1 MTLSAEGRWTDD
13 SLFVIL
19 NGNPNLA
26 LPNPTVTANSGN
38 SFRKFIPCLIL
49 TYKPTD
55 TATVFASWSESA
67 LIGLQTNA
75 RVVSGLDPVLIPNP
89 AIFGDFTPPQK
100 NVAYE
105 LGWKQQFEGA
115 ALSASLF
122 QMDWKNQIF
131 QTTVLAGV
139 LTTQLALPG
148 SSKYKGIELEGS
160 ASPTDWLDLQGGLTY
175 VDSVLTNFAARSTFE
190 SVVLG
195 SGSLSVVLD
204 GYRPRGVP
212 AWNANLSLTVHGDVM
227 ERGWYVR
234 GDMLYEGDRYADNE
248 EFNRD
253 PGAARYNLRGGL
265 DVNENFTVELYGN
278 NITNLK
284 RLPAIAFTTA
294 GVGANRKIFTGP
306 PTLRELGVRVLAN
319 F

>member
-38 SFRKFIPCLIL
+38 SFRKFIPRLIL

-160 ASPTDWLDLQGGLTY
+160 ASPTD
-175 VDSVLTNFAARSTFE
+175 
-190 SVVLG
+190 
-195 SGSLSVVLD
+195 
-204 GYRPRGVP
+204 
-212 AWNANLSLTVHGDVM
+212 
-227 ERGWYVR
+227 
-234 GDMLYEGDRYADNE
+234 
-248 EFNRD
+248 
-253 PGAARYNLRGGL
+253 
-265 DVNENFTVELYGN
+265 
-278 NITNLK
+278 
-284 RLPAIAFTTA
+284 
-294 GVGANRKIFTGP
+294 
-306 PTLRELGVRVLAN
+306 
-319 F
+319 